1 MKDKKQINGVLFFAI
16 IIITAGSS
24 FPIYNFTKSFGKIFA
39 TTNLF
44 MNISLYL
51 ALGAME
57 RPLLKNWRLW
67 QVAFLNLGLILI
79 GMLFRFLL
87 EFGEV
92 SNTYNFTAPNIAL
105 HIFAT
110 FTISMISYLMSR
122 KSS

>member
-1 MKDKKQINGVLFFAI
+1 
-16 IIITAGSS
+16 
-24 FPIYNFTKSFGKIFA
+24 
-39 TTNLF
+39 